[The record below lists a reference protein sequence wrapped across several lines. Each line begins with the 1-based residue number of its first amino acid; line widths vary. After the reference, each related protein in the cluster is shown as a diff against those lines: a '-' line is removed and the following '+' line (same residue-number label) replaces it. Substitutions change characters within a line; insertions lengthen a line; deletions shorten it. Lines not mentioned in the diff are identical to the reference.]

1 MIRLEELRL
10 VPLHGTG
17 EGRVGRFLGSV
28 LLVSVETEAVGAAA
42 LLELCRDH
50 SESGASPSALVER
63 VTSLLARS
71 IAGSVPG
78 FCLLVQLDGSAR
90 AIVNGDAQLT
100 IGADNP
106 APRIVHGGPSSWTT
120 VDIDSGAYL
129 SATLTS
135 VPLGT
140 IDSLVDLRRG
150 VSSGTGFVL
159 IARGT
164 PAASLAAPLQMTP
177 ELEPV
182 AVLVAP
188 TPAAPTPEP
197 ADARPSPPP
206 QPPPP
211 PPPFPPPPVVAEP
224 PREPVFQLVDLR
236 QPAPSPL
243 PLPPPPPSLP
253 LVGQPAETDDHP
265 HVRGLNCARGHFNDP
280 RAHYCAVCGLQMGQA
295 SFVLVD
301 GQRPPLGVLVF
312 DNGESHS
319 LLTDLIIGRDPSADT
334 AVQLG
339 RARAAIPAGD
349 VSGLS
354 RVHAEVRLVDW
365 EVQLIDRQS
374 TNGTFT
380 WDVERATWQRLA
392 PNTPFALVPGMQI
405 ACGPRTAVFES
416 TLRTG

>member
-71 IAGSVPG
+71 ITGSVPG
-78 FCLLVQLDGSAR
+78 FCLLVQLEGSAR

-100 IGADNP
+100 IGADTP
-106 APRIVHGGPSSWTT
+106 APRIVQGGPSSWTT
-120 VDIDSGAYL
+120 VDIDSGGYL

-135 VPLGT
+135 LSLGT

-159 IARGT
+159 IARST
-164 PAASLAAPLQMTP
+164 PAASLAAPPQMTP
-177 ELEPV
+177 EPV

-188 TPAAPTPEP
+188 TPEPPGPAGAP
-197 ADARPSPPP
+197 
-206 QPPPP
+206 PPPP
-211 PPPFPPPPVVAEP
+211 PPPFPPPPALAEP

-253 LVGQPAETDDHP
+253 LVGQTAERDDHIN
-265 HVRGLNCARGHFNDP
+265 VLGLNCARGHFNDP

-295 SFVLVD
+295 SFVLID
-301 GQRPPLGVLVF
+301 GRRPPLGVLVF

-319 LLTDLIIGRDPSADT
+319 LLTDLIIGRDPSADA

-339 RARAAIPAGD
+339 RARAAVPAGD

-392 PNTPFALVPGMQI
+392 ANTPFTLVPGMQI